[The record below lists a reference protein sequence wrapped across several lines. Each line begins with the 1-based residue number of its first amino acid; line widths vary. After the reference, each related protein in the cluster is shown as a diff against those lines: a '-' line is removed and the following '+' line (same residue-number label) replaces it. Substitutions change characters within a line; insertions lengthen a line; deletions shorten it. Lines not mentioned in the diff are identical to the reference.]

1 MHMSDALVSPEVG
14 GALWAVAL
22 GAGALAARRIDREGD
37 DRRAALMGV
46 LGAFV
51 FACQMV
57 NFAIP
62 GTGSSGHLGGGLL
75 LSVLLG
81 ADAGFL
87 VMACVLVVQALFFAD
102 GGLLA
107 LGCNAVNVGLLTSY
121 VAYPLLWK
129 PLAGRDPTRG
139 RVVLASLV
147 AAVAGLQLG
156 AFAVVLET
164 VASRVSALPL
174 RSFALLMQPV
184 HLAIGIVEGLVTAAV
199 ILAVRE
205 ARPELVGGASSRRSL
220 RPVAMGLAAAAVL
233 AAGALSSL
241 ASARPD
247 GLEWAAARAS
257 EGSLARP
264 DGRAHRLLARVQRG
278 TALLPDYDLPRPSS
292 QAAPEGRGPGPR
304 PGSSLAG
311 LVGAVACLA
320 LVAGV
325 GAGLRAARRR
335 R

>member
-22 GAGALAARRIDREGD
+22 GAGALAARRVDREGD

-57 NFAIP
+57 DFAIP

-87 VMACVLVVQALFFAD
+87 VMACVLVAQALFFAD

-139 RVVLASLV
+139 RVVLASLA

-174 RSFALLMQPV
+174 RTFALLMQPV

-205 ARPELVGGASSRRSL
+205 ARPELVGGAPSRRSL
-220 RPVAMGLAAAAVL
+220 RPVAMGLLAAAVL
-233 AAGALSSL
+233 AAALSSF

-292 QAAPEGRGPGPR
+292 HAAPEGGGSERR

-311 LVGAVACLA
+311 LVGAFACLA